1 MKKEEAELKHVT
13 EKMKNLR
20 TEAIVLSLKAI
31 GFMLNQDPRGRN
43 EMFLAAAERI
53 EQLDLSL
60 DKMVLLLDQKDP
72 EDDYGQELRDY
83 LHSNT

>member
-1 MKKEEAELKHVT
+1 MTKNEADLKHLT
-13 EKMKNLR
+13 EKMKNQR

-31 GFMLNQDPRGRN
+31 GYMLNQDPRNRN
-43 EMFLAAAERI
+43 VLFLDATEKI
-53 EQLDLSL
+53 EDLDLSL
-60 DKMVLLLDQKDP
+60 DRMVFLLDQKDP